1 MSFNF
6 LYAKDWIW
14 NCGRSVVTLLYY
26 GFKEARKGDF
36 EALEK
41 KVVEWGE
48 PSVPSGKQVSWTTV

>member
-48 PSVPSGKQVSWTTV
+48 R